1 MRDVLARAAACV
13 LAAWTLPSFAHK
25 PSDSYLTISPVRGE
39 QSLSAQWDIA
49 LRDLEHAVGVDQN
62 GDGQITWR
70 EVKASRSAIE
80 RYALSRL
87 SIEAIAR
94 GDRERCSIT
103 PTALL
108 VDQHVDG
115 HYAVLR
121 LSIECTLVPAELA
134 VHYGLLFDLDPNHRG
149 LLDVVTPA
157 GRQALVLSA
166 EHRTMSVSLTA
177 PDRLAQLRSFLDE
190 GIWHIWKGYDHILFL
205 LTLLLPAV
213 VVYRGAQWQPRA
225 SLPDSILDVLKVV
238 TAFTVAH
245 SITLSLA
252 VTGVVHLPSRWVESG
267 IALSVLLGA
276 ANNLIPVIRD
286 RRWMVAFAFGLIH
299 GLGFASVLADLGLQG
314 GTLALALIGFNA
326 GVEVGQL
333 AIVFAL
339 VPVAYALRATAFY
352 RRAFMPA
359 GAVAIGAIALYWLA
373 VRATGITLQ

>member
-1 MRDVLARAAACV
+1 MRDVLARAALCL
-13 LAAWTLPSFAHK
+13 LATWSLPSFAHK
-25 PSDSYLTISPVRGE
+25 PSDSYLTIGPVLGKHT
-39 QSLSAQWDIA
+39 LSAQWDIA
-49 LRDLEHAVGVDQN
+49 LRDLEHAVGVDRN
-62 GDGQITWR
+62 GDGHITWG
-70 EVKASRSAIE
+70 ELKASRSAVE
-80 RYALSRL
+80 RYALSHL

-94 GDRERCSIT
+94 GDRERCAVT

-121 LSIECTLVPAELA
+121 LLIECTLEPAELA

-149 LLDVVTPA
+149 LLDVVSTA
-157 GRQALVLSA
+157 GTQALVLSNQQ
-166 EHRTMSVSLTA
+166 RTMTVSLSA
-177 PDRLAQLRSFLDE
+177 PNRLAQLRSFLDE

-213 VVYRGAQWQPRA
+213 VVYRSAQWQPRA
-225 SLPDSILDVLKVV
+225 SLTDATLDVLKVV

-252 VTGVVHLPSRWVESG
+252 VTGVVHLPSRLVESG
-267 IALSVLLGA
+267 IALSVVLGA

-299 GLGFASVLADLGLQG
+299 GLGFASVLTDLGLQG
-314 GTLALALIGFNA
+314 TTLALALIGFNA

-339 VPVAYALRATAFY
+339 VPIAYALRATAFY

-373 VRATGITLQ
+373 IRAMGMTLQ